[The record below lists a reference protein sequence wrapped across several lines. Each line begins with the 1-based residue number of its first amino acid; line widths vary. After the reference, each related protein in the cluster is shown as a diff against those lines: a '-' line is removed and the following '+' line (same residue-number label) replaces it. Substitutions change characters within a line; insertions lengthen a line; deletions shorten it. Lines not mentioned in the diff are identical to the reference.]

1 MKILVPTDFSMFA
14 DYAVDAAIKIAKHLE
29 GAEIHLYHC
38 ADLPDDWE
46 DLPSEMRYKDSFN
59 KPRAIWVRNKL
70 SKIKAEIE
78 SHGIGSEIH
87 YTGGKFVKNIREVSD
102 KIDFDLVVMGSHGI
116 SGKAEWYIGSNTQKV
131 IRKLHHN
138 VLVVKEDIQKVCFDE
153 VLFVT
158 GLFEDDKEAFK
169 RFLSF
174 IKPFNPRTVHVM
186 SVDTA
191 SFFTQPSNVMHA
203 ALKEFEAIAEGSNVE
218 THFYKD
224 YSIVT
229 GVTKFADEKKI
240 DLIAI
245 SNQVRHPLKRVF
257 SGSNVEMLI
266 NRAQVPVLSI
276 DYKK

>member
-1 MKILVPTDFSMFA
+1 MKILVPTDFSMYA
-14 DYAVDAAIKIAKHLE
+14 DYAIDAAIKIGKHMD
-29 GAEIHLYHC
+29 AEIHLYHS

-46 DLPSEMRYKDSFN
+46 DLPSEIRYKDTFN

-70 SKIKAEIE
+70 NGIRAEIE
-78 SHGIGSEIH
+78 THGLSSEIH
-87 YTGGKFVKNIREVSD
+87 YTVGKFVQNIREITD
-102 KIDFDLVVMGSHGI
+102 KIDFDLIIMGSHGI
-116 SGKAEWYIGSNTQKV
+116 SGKEEWFVGSNTQKV
-131 IRKLHHN
+131 IRKLHHK
-138 VLVVKEDIQKVCFDE
+138 VLVIKEDIQKVCFDE

-169 RFLSF
+169 RFLYF
-174 IKPFNPRTVHVM
+174 VKPFNPRTIHVM
-186 SVDTA
+186 SVDTT
-191 SFFTQPSNVMHA
+191 SFFSQPSNVMHA
-203 ALKEFEAIAEGSNVE
+203 ALKDFEAIAEDSNIE

-229 GVTKFADEKKI
+229 GVTKFADENNI

-266 NRAQVPVLSI
+266 NRAHVPLLSI
-276 DYKK
+276 DYKI